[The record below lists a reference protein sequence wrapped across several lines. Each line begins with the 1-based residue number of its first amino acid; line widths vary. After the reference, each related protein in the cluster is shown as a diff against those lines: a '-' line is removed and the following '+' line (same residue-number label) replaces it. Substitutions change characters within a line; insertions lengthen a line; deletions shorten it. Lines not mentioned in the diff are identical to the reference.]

1 MTSCPALCN
10 HHRSKGQGVFHF
22 YFFISTFI
30 PNRSLEKTPSICKHT
45 PMFLCVVD
53 NRNFLIARKYSVFKQ
68 KKQWIFLM
76 TNLGLSFSQ
85 ITPVFTGN
93 PEVLHSYHPLWITLW
108 KTAPTYY
115 HVFHI
120 VNIRSTSKIFIN
132 HSASLIK

>member
-68 KKQWIFLM
+68 K
-76 TNLGLSFSQ
+76 
-85 ITPVFTGN
+85 
-93 PEVLHSYHPLWITLW
+93 
-108 KTAPTYY
+108 
-115 HVFHI
+115 
-120 VNIRSTSKIFIN
+120 R
-132 HSASLIK
+132 